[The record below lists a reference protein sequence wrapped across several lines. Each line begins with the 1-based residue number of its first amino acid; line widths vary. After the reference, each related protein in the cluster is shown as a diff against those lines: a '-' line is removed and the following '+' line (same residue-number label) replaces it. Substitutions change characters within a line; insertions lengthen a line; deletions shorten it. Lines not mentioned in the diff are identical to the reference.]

1 MSDFAS
7 TTLPRSRAFSFIEV
21 VAARSARTILLAGLC
36 LYIFPIAM
44 ITLAEYYWPS
54 TLVFYGDKTPASLG
68 DLWYFNFITIL
79 TVGYGDLH
87 PVGMGRCFAV
97 VEAVWGMLVFS
108 LLIAALTAKVMS
120 APRNAI
126 VFSRYCYYCT
136 DQQMVL
142 LIFVNTTRSIL
153 IDADMSSYLKLGGHW
168 LVTHSIRS
176 PFMTRSVQTFFIRK
190 VPLDD
195 IVTHLQV
202 NDVFR
207 FSISGK
213 LCGASCS
220 TAIEYD
226 VSNIRVLQHRE
237 QLTQYKGL
245 IEPTFKTDISEM
257 FHYCPDRLVSLVD
270 FVANK
275 RRMLGQQ

>member
-7 TTLPRSRAFSFIEV
+7 TTLPKSRASLFIEV

-36 LYIFPIAM
+36 LYIFPVAIV
-44 ITLAEYYWPS
+44 TLAEYFWPS
-54 TLVFYGDKTPASLG
+54 TLVFHADETPASLG
-68 DLWYFNFITIL
+68 ELWYFNFITIL

-87 PVGMGRCFAV
+87 PVGMGRCFPVA
-97 VEAVWGMLVFS
+97 EAAFGMLVFS
-108 LLIAALTAKVMS
+108 LLIAAFTAKVMS

-136 DQQMVL
+136 DQQMIL

-176 PFMTRSVQTFFIRK
+176 PFKTRSVQSFFIRS

-195 IVTHLQV
+195 LVKQLQV
-202 NDVFR
+202 DDVFR

-213 LCGASCS
+213 LCGAVC
-220 TAIEYD
+220 TAAIEYD
-226 VSNIRVLQHRE
+226 VNNILVLQNRDK
-237 QLTQYKGL
+237 LTQYHGF
-245 IEPTFKTDISEM
+245 IEPTFRSDISEM
-257 FHYCPDRLVSLVD
+257 FHYCPENAVTLID

-275 RRMLGQQ
+275 RRNSD